1 VFKRITRSAATLL
14 AGMLAALLV
23 AGAAAAAPPVPFSL
37 VDEVDFAPGGA
48 FTFTATSPLCAAGT
62 VVDDIKVEAFA
73 RSERARSGGGNVL
86 ILSTL
91 TCADGSGTFQMRK
104 HIQLTFTASGF
115 TTAGP
120 FQIFGGTGDYA
131 GISGHG
137 FTTGEVVGVPGTG
150 GGAFTGVVK
159 LP

>member
-1 VFKRITRSAATLL
+1 MFKRITRSAATLL
-14 AGMLAALLV
+14 AGMLAAFVV
-23 AGAAAAAPPVPFSL
+23 AGAAAAAPPVPFTL
-37 VDEVDFAPGGA
+37 VDEVDIVAGEG
-48 FTFTATSPLCAAGT
+48 TFTATNPLCTSGT
-62 VVDDIKVEAFA
+62 FVDDIKVEAFA

-86 ILSTL
+86 ILGTL
-91 TCADGSGTFQMRK
+91 ECDDGSGTFKMRK

-131 GISGHG
+131 GIRGHG
-137 FTTGEVVGVPGTG
+137 FTTGEVVGTTG
-150 GGAFTGVVK
+150 GGTFTGVVK

>member
-1 VFKRITRSAATLL
+1 MFKRITRSAATLL
-14 AGMLAALLV
+14 AGMLAALV
-23 AGAAAAAPPVPFSL
+23 VAAAASAASPVPFGL
-37 VDEVDFAPGGA
+37 VDEVDFDAGV

-62 VVDDIKVEAFA
+62 FVDDIKVEAFA

-86 ILSTL
+86 ILTL
-91 TCADGSGTFQMRK
+91 ECADGSGTFEMRK

-131 GISGHG
+131 GVKGHG
-137 FTTGEVVGVPGTG
+137 FTTGEVVGATG
-150 GGAFTGVVK
+150 GGTFTGVVK

>member
-1 VFKRITRSAATLL
+1 VFKGITRSAATLL
-14 AGMLAALLV
+14 AGMLAALVV
-23 AGAAAAAPPVPFSL
+23 AGAAVAAPPVPFSL
-37 VDEVDFAPGGA
+37 VDEVDINAGAGA
-48 FTFTATSPLCAAGT
+48 FTSTIPGCASGT
-62 VVDDIKVEAFA
+62 FVDDIKVEAFA

-86 ILSTL
+86 ILATL
-91 TCADGSGTFQMRK
+91 ECDDGSGTFQMRK

-137 FTTGEVVGVPGTG
+137 FTTGEVFVPPGTG
-150 GGAFTGVVK
+150 GGTFTGVVK

>member
-48 FTFTATSPLCAAGT
+48 FTFTSTIPGCESGT
-62 VVDDIKVEAFA
+62 FVDDIKVEAFA

-86 ILSTL
+86 ILATL
-91 TCADGSGTFQMRK
+91 TCDDGGTFMMRK

-150 GGAFTGVVK
+150 GGTFTGVVK